1 MKTFFL
7 FALTLLLGGGP
18 VSAQK
23 TITFPSRDSLMIT
36 ADLYIAHPDLHAPLI
51 VLFHQAGWSRGEY
64 REIAPKLNALGYNCM
79 AVDQRSGEGINDVP
93 NETARRAARTG
104 RGTTYPDA
112 RQDMVAALNF
122 ARAHYAKGKLI
133 AWGSSYSAAL
143 VLQIAGS
150 EPGLVDGAVAFA
162 PGEYFGRFG
171 KPDNWIGQAAKNI
184 RVPVFITS
192 ARDERDR
199 WAAIFQAI
207 PGENKGSY
215 LPETAGNHGSR
226 ALWEKFPD
234 SPGYWQAVTAFLKK
248 YFPQRDENLK

>member
-1 MKTFFL
+1 MNRIL
-7 FALTLLLGGGP
+7 VFALSAFLGGLP
-18 VSAQK
+18 VAAQE
-23 TITFPSRDSLMIT
+23 TITFPSQDSLEVT
-36 ADLYIAHPDLHAPLI
+36 ADLYLAHRDLQTPLI

-64 REIAPKLNALGYNCM
+64 REIAPKLNALGFNCL
-79 AVDQRSGEGINDVP
+79 AVDQRSGEAVGEVP

-104 RGTTYPDA
+104 KGVTYLDA
-112 RQDMVAALNF
+112 RQDMLAALRY
-122 ARAHYAKGKLI
+122 ARRHVAKGKLI

-150 EPGLVDGAVAFA
+150 EPGLVDGVLAFA
-162 PGEYFGRFG
+162 PGEYFERFG
-171 KPDNWIGQAAKNI
+171 KPANWIQESARNI

-215 LPETAGNHGSR
+215 IPETSGNHGSR
-226 ALWEKFPD
+226 ALWEKFGD
-234 SPGYWQAVTAFLKK
+234 SAGYWQAVTAFLKK
-248 YFPQRDENLK
+248 YFPE